1 MYIRISVHQCCGNGN
16 VIVMELFQSQSSC
29 NGSWYY
35 FATCI
40 KLHNYHATT
49 LMDIVYICGYIL
61 PPKKVDFASSRL
73 FSVLQ

>member
-1 MYIRISVHQCCGNGN
+1 MHGN

-29 NGSWYY
+29 NGSWYS
-35 FATCI
+35 FAICI

-61 PPKKVDFASSRL
+61 PPKKVDL
-73 FSVLQ
+73 C